1 MRGRKPAL
9 TIELSAGERATLAG
23 WLRATSTPLGKA
35 RRARAILLLADG
47 VTYVRA
53 AELTGLGERHV
64 RKWAR
69 RFAERRLAGL
79 ADLPRSGRPPV
90 FPPRRGDAR
99 GEAGL
104 RAAG

>member
-1 MRGRKPAL
+1 MRGRKAAL
-9 TIELSAGERATLAG
+9 AIELSDTERGTLAG
-23 WLRATSTPLGKA
+23 WLRATTTPLGQA

-47 VTYVRA
+47 VTYVRTA
-53 AELTGLGERHV
+53 KLTGLGERHV

-79 ADLPRSGRPPV
+79 TDLPRSGRPPV
-90 FPPRRGDAR
+90 FPPLGGHAR
-99 GEAGL
+99 SEAGL